1 MAMGA
6 HADPRVAAIFKSADL
21 AGSLTYKMFTDG
33 GSPGTWG
40 NVQRRYKEHVK
51 HEPPPA
57 TPAGAAGRTS
67 SGKRAG
73 AKEAGGSGCAGGSS
87 AAKTPAA
94 SSGRTGM
101 LVAHKTIAVQNV
113 IGWGRS
119 AESHMYRVALF
130 GVVQLHASVR
140 IMFTTP
146 LEYVPAIYVLLTL
159 PL

>member
-1 MAMGA
+1 MGGA

-40 NVQRRYKEHVK
+40 NVQRCYKEHVK
-51 HEPPPA
+51 QHEPPPA

-87 AAKTPAA
+87 AAK
-94 SSGRTGM
+94 
-101 LVAHKTIAVQNV
+101 
-113 IGWGRS
+113 
-119 AESHMYRVALF
+119 
-130 GVVQLHASVR
+130 
-140 IMFTTP
+140 
-146 LEYVPAIYVLLTL
+146 
-159 PL
+159 